1 MTPIKRQR
9 LLTLIWILLTIG
21 TGVGLL
27 LYSLSQNINLYVTP
41 SQIIEQ
47 QQRPHAANAW
57 DNRTVRL
64 GGLVVA
70 NSVVRNES
78 NLEVSFQVTDGRHAI
93 RVRFDGILPDLFREQ
108 QAVVAVGTL
117 NEAFELIASQVLAKH
132 DENYMPSEAQH
143 ALDEAKRRQGLTP

>member
-9 LLTLIWILLTIG
+9 LLTLSWMLLTIG

-41 SQIIEQ
+41 SQIIKQ
-47 QQRPHAANAW
+47 QQRPNTANTW
-57 DNRTVRL
+57 HHRTVRL

-70 NSVVRNES
+70 NSVVRNEH
-78 NLEVSFQVTDGRHAI
+78 NLEVSFQVTDGLHAI
-93 RVRFDGILPDLFREQ
+93 RVRFDGILPDLFREE

-117 NEAFELIASQVLAKH
+117 NEAYELIASQVLAKH
-132 DENYMPSEAQH
+132 DENYMPPEAQH
-143 ALDEAKRRQGLTP
+143 ALDEAKRRQGVRP

>member
-9 LLTLIWILLTIG
+9 LLTLSWMLLTIG

-47 QQRPHAANAW
+47 QPNAANTW
-57 DNRTVRL
+57 HHRTVRL

-70 NSVVRNES
+70 NSVVRNEH
-78 NLEVSFQVTDGRHAI
+78 NLEVSFQVTDGLHAI
-93 RVRFDGILPDLFREQ
+93 RVRFDGILPDLFREE

-117 NEAFELIASQVLAKH
+117 NEAYELIASQVLAKH
-132 DENYMPSEAQH
+132 DENYMPPEAQH
-143 ALDEAKRRQGLTP
+143 ALDEAKRRQGVRP